1 MKLSER
7 IRRDRQRYAALSPS
21 EKRAFLWDYYKIPI
35 LALVCAVLLGS
46 IALLEGLNSR
56 SVAVYAVL
64 VNAAPDTQ
72 AAQTCLEDLL
82 TDSGMDLKGKR
93 VDADVSLSLGRE
105 NQESE
110 DAQTVQVLAALFGV
124 SGLDFFAAD
133 EEIFDRYAVQNAFAD
148 LSKLLDPALLE
159 AFSEDLVY
167 ATPEGGDRQVAGCAA
182 ARRFPI
188 AQVRALQP
196 GHCGG
201 DYGKRRKYG
210 SGSAD
215 AEGDIGTNGSVKVRS
230 GNNRQFKNPN
240 ALFQMS
246 PERSCVKIRH
256 RYRASCVRR
265 SRPVKEE

>member
-1 MKLSER
+1 MKLSEK
-7 IRRDRQRYAALSPS
+7 IRRDRQRYAALSTS

-64 VNAAPDTQ
+64 VNAAPDTE

-93 VDADVSLSLGRE
+93 VDANVSLSLGQTT
-105 NQESE
+105 QEAE

-148 LSKLLDPALLE
+148 LSRLLDPALLE
-159 AFSEDLVY
+159 TFSDDLVY
-167 ATPEGGDRQVAGCAA
+167 VTPEDGSRQLAGVRLHGGSPLHRAG
-182 ARRFPI
+182 
-188 AQVRALQP
+188 L
-196 GHCGG
+196 
-201 DYGKRRKYG
+201 YGKRREYG
-210 SGSAD
+210 SGSAA
-215 AEGDIGTNGSVKVRS
+215 AERDTGADGPVKACS
-230 GNNRQFKNPN
+230 CNNRQFGNPN

-246 PERSCVKIRH
+246 RERSCAKIRH

-265 SRPVKEE
+265 AVL

>member
-1 MKLSER
+1 MKLSEK

-35 LALVCAVLLGS
+35 LALVCAVLLGG

-64 VNAAPDTQ
+64 VNAAPDTE

-148 LSKLLDPALLE
+148 LSRLLDPALLE
-159 AFSEDLVY
+159 AFSDDLVY
-167 ATPEGGDRQVAGCAA
+167 VTPEGGARQVAGVRLHDGSPLHRAGLYS
-182 ARRFPI
+182 RDVVMGI
-188 AQVRALQP
+188 AENGENMEAALQ
-196 GHCGG
+196 
-201 DYGKRRKYG
+201 
-210 SGSAD
+210 
-215 AEGDIGTNGSVKVRS
+215 
-230 GNNRQFKNPN
+230 
-240 ALFQMS
+240 LL
-246 PERSCVKIRH
+246 
-256 RYRASCVRR
+256 
-265 SRPVKEE
+265 KEILAQTAP

>member
-35 LALVCAVLLGS
+35 LALVCAVLLGG

-56 SVAVYAVL
+56 SVALYAVL

-159 AFSEDLVY
+159 TFSEDLVY
-167 ATPEGGDRQVAGCAA
+167 ATPEGGARQVAG
-182 ARRFPI
+182 
-188 AQVRALQP
+188 VRLHGGSPLHRSGLYSRDIVVGITVNGENMEAALQM
-196 GHCGG
+196 
-201 DYGKRRKYG
+201 
-210 SGSAD
+210 
-215 AEGDIGTNGSVKVRS
+215 
-230 GNNRQFKNPN
+230 
-240 ALFQMS
+240 L
-246 PERSCVKIRH
+246 
-256 RYRASCVRR
+256 
-265 SRPVKEE
+265 KEILVQTDP

>member
-21 EKRAFLWDYYKIPI
+21 EKRTFLWDYYKIPI
-35 LALVCAVLLGS
+35 LALVCAVLLGG

-72 AAQTCLEDLL
+72 TAQTCLEDLL

-167 ATPEGGDRQVAGCAA
+167 ATPEGGDRQVAG
-182 ARRFPI
+182 
-188 AQVRALQP
+188 VRLHGGSPLHRSGLYSRDIVVGITVNGENMEAALQM
-196 GHCGG
+196 
-201 DYGKRRKYG
+201 
-210 SGSAD
+210 
-215 AEGDIGTNGSVKVRS
+215 
-230 GNNRQFKNPN
+230 
-240 ALFQMS
+240 L
-246 PERSCVKIRH
+246 
-256 RYRASCVRR
+256 
-265 SRPVKEE
+265 KEILVQTDP

>member
-35 LALVCAVLLGS
+35 LALVCAVLLGG

-64 VNAAPDTQ
+64 VNAAPDTE

-93 VDADVSLSLGRE
+93 VDADVRLSLGRE

-124 SGLDFFAAD
+124 SGLDFLLRTKKFLTAM
-133 EEIFDRYAVQNAFAD
+133 RYRMPLRTFP
-148 LSKLLDPALLE
+148 S
-159 AFSEDLVY
+159 
-167 ATPEGGDRQVAGCAA
+167 CWI
-182 ARRFPI
+182 RRFWRLSPMTWSTSHRRTE
-188 AQVRALQP
+188 AVSWPVCGCTAVPRCTGP
-196 GHCGG
+196 GFT
-201 DYGKRRKYG
+201 
-210 SGSAD
+210 A
-215 AEGDIGTNGSVKVRS
+215 GTLWWGLR
-230 GNNRQFKNPN
+230 
-240 ALFQMS
+240 
-246 PERSCVKIRH
+246 
-256 RYRASCVRR
+256 
-265 SRPVKEE
+265 

>member
-1 MKLSER
+1 MKLSEK

-35 LALVCAVLLGS
+35 LALVCAVLLGG

-64 VNAAPDTQ
+64 VNAAPDTE

-93 VDADVSLSLGRE
+93 VDANVSLSLGQTT
-105 NQESE
+105 QEAE

-133 EEIFDRYAVQNAFAD
+133 EEVFDRYAVQNAFAD

-159 AFSEDLVY
+159 AFSDDLVY
-167 ATPEGGDRQVAGCAA
+167 VTPEDGSRQLAGVRLHGGSPLHRAGLYS
-182 ARRFPI
+182 RDVVMGI
-188 AQVRALQP
+188 AENGENMEAALQ
-196 GHCGG
+196 
-201 DYGKRRKYG
+201 
-210 SGSAD
+210 
-215 AEGDIGTNGSVKVRS
+215 
-230 GNNRQFKNPN
+230 
-240 ALFQMS
+240 LL
-246 PERSCVKIRH
+246 
-256 RYRASCVRR
+256 
-265 SRPVKEE
+265 KEILAQTAP

>member
-64 VNAAPDTQ
+64 VNAAPDTE

-159 AFSEDLVY
+159 AFSDDLVY
-167 ATPEGGDRQVAGCAA
+167 VTPEGGARQVAG
-182 ARRFPI
+182 
-188 AQVRALQP
+188 VRLHGGSPLHRSGLYSRDIVVGITVNGENMEAALQM
-196 GHCGG
+196 
-201 DYGKRRKYG
+201 
-210 SGSAD
+210 
-215 AEGDIGTNGSVKVRS
+215 
-230 GNNRQFKNPN
+230 
-240 ALFQMS
+240 L
-246 PERSCVKIRH
+246 
-256 RYRASCVRR
+256 
-265 SRPVKEE
+265 KEILVQTDP

>member
-35 LALVCAVLLGS
+35 LALVCAVLLGG

-64 VNAAPDTQ
+64 VNAAPDTE

-93 VDADVSLSLGRE
+93 VDANVSLSLGQTT
-105 NQESE
+105 QEAE

-133 EEIFDRYAVQNAFAD
+133 EEIFDRFYQELAFG
-148 LSKLLDPALLE
+148 
-159 AFSEDLVY
+159 
-167 ATPEGGDRQVAGCAA
+167 TAGLRGVLGA
-182 ARRFPI
+182 
-188 AQVRALQP
+188 
-196 GHCGG
+196 
-201 DYGKRRKYG
+201 
-210 SGSAD
+210 
-215 AEGDIGTNGSVKVRS
+215 GTNRMNIYTVRKATQGMADYLNEKYPQS
-230 GNNRQFKNPN
+230 SDITTS
-240 ALFQMS
+240 AAYML
-246 PERSCVKIRH
+246 
-256 RYRASCVRR
+256 A
-265 SRPVKEE
+265 